1 MEELQS
7 EMINIYST
15 AKVSVNGQVQELE
28 PGDQMLYKKIL
39 YFAMTFYDIFCE
51 ICCGIHTSAD
61 HICNHL
67 MYIAIVYQLF
77 R

>member
-28 PGDQMLYKKIL
+28 PGDQMLKKIF
-39 YFAMTFYDIFCE
+39 YFAMTSYDIF
-51 ICCGIHTSAD
+51 TY
-61 HICNHL
+61 L
-67 MYIAIVYQLF
+67 KYIVAYLPLRTLF
-77 R
+77 APIACMLQ

>member
-28 PGDQMLYKKIL
+28 PGDQIRCLKNL
-39 YFAMTFYDIFCE
+39 LFRYDI
-51 ICCGIHTSAD
+51 
-61 HICNHL
+61 L
-67 MYIAIVYQLF
+67 
-77 R
+77 

>member
-28 PGDQMLYKKIL
+28 PGDQMLKDL
-39 YFAMTFYDIFCE
+39 VFRYDI
-51 ICCGIHTSAD
+51 
-61 HICNHL
+61 L
-67 MYIAIVYQLF
+67 
-77 R
+77 

>member
-28 PGDQMLYKKIL
+28 PGDQMLKKS
-39 YFAMTFYDIFCE
+39 YFAMTSYDIF
-51 ICCGIHTSAD
+51 TY
-61 HICNHL
+61 L
-67 MYIAIVYQLF
+67 KYIVAYLPLRTLF
-77 R
+77 APIACMLQ